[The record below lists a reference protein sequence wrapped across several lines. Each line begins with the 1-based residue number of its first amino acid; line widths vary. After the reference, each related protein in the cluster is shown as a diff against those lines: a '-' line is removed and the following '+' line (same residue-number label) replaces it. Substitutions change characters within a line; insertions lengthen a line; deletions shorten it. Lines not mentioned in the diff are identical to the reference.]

1 MVDSQ
6 TAAVIIG
13 AAEFLVGSVL
23 VCLGILVISA
33 TAVILNRL
41 FTRYWH
47 PIKLFNYVQPPPVE
61 DKTPDTKP

>member
-6 TAAVIIG
+6 TATVIIG

-41 FTRYWH
+41 FTRYWT

-61 DKTPDTKP
+61 VKTPDTKS

>member
-6 TAAVIIG
+6 TAAVIVG

-33 TAVILNRL
+33 TAVALNRL

-47 PIKLFNYVQPPPVE
+47 PIKIFSYVQPLPSENKSP
-61 DKTPDTKP
+61 DKKS

>member
-33 TAVILNRL
+33 TAVVLNRL

-47 PIKLFNYVQPPPVE
+47 PIKLFSYVQSPPIDV
-61 DKTPDTKP
+61 KAPDTKS